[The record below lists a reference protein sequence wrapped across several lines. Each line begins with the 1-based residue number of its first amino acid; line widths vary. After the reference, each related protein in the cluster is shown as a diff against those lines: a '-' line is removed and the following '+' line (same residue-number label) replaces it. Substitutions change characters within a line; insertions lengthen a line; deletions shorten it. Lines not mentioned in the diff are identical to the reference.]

1 MSLRPLFIALAT
13 FLLSLSCA
21 TQAFATDN
29 EELEKARASM
39 KCGHCEESFKTLN
52 KLAQRGHPAAQCLLG
67 LCYQT
72 GRGVSKDTHQ
82 AAQWYEKSAKQGFAD
97 AQSRLG
103 HMYLNGNEIEKDATK
118 AEHWLAKAAHQG
130 VAEAQYNLGKM
141 YIQDNNF
148 YNKTVTKR
156 MLQGRRLILLARDQ
170 GVEDTEKLLDRIP
183 GYDKTASA
191 IKDKYHG
198 ATSGFSQGVGNIETS
213 WEGYGEMV
221 KSMRNLD
228 AGATQ

>member
-1 MSLRPLFIALAT
+1 MILRPLFIALAT
-13 FLLSLSCA
+13 VSLAFSCA
-21 TQAFATDN
+21 TKALATDN
-29 EELEKARASM
+29 EELEKARTSM

-72 GRGVSKDTHQ
+72 GRGVTKDSHQ
-82 AAQWYEKSAKQGFAD
+82 AAQWYEKSAKKGFAD

-103 HMYLNGNEIEKDATK
+103 HMYLNGNEIEKDAVK

-141 YIQDNNF
+141 YVQENNL

-170 GVEDTEKLLDRIP
+170 GIEDTEKLLDRIP
-183 GYDKTASA
+183 GYDKTATA
-191 IKDKYHG
+191 IKEQYHG
-198 ATSGFSQGVGNIETS
+198 STTNFSQGVGNIETS
-213 WEGYGEMV
+213 WEGYAEMV

-228 AGATQ
+228 SGATQ

>member
-1 MSLRPLFIALAT
+1 MNLRPLFIAIAT
-13 FLLSLSCA
+13 LLLTISCA
-21 TQAFATDN
+21 PKTLANDK
-29 EELEKARASM
+29 EELEKASASM

-72 GRGVSKDTHQ
+72 GKGVSKDTHQ
-82 AAQWYEKSAKQGFAD
+82 AAQWYEKSAKKGFAD

-118 AEHWLAKAAHQG
+118 AEHWLSKAAHNG

-141 YIQDNNF
+141 YIQENNL

-170 GVEDTEKLLDRIP
+170 GVEDTEKLLERIP
-183 GYDKTASA
+183 GYDKTVSA
-191 IKDKYHG
+191 MKEKYHG
-198 ATSGFSQGVGNIETS
+198 STTNFSQGVGNIETS

-221 KSMRNLD
+221 KSMRELD
-228 AGATQ
+228 SGATQ

>member
-1 MSLRPLFIALAT
+1 MNLRSLSIALT
-13 FLLSLSCA
+13 TLYLTISCT
-21 TQAFATDN
+21 TQAFATDT
-29 EELEKARASM
+29 EELEKAHTSM
-39 KCGHCEESFKTLN
+39 KCGRCEESFKTLHTIA
-52 KLAQRGHPAAQCLLG
+52 KRGHPAAQCLLG
-67 LCYQT
+67 ICYQT
-72 GRGVSKDTHQ
+72 GRGVKKDSHQ
-82 AAQWYEKSAKQGFAD
+82 AALWYEKSAKNGFAD

-103 HMYLNGNEIEKDATK
+103 HMYLKGTEIEKDAVK
-118 AEHWLAKAAHQG
+118 AEHWLGKAAQQG
-130 VAEAQYNLGKM
+130 VAEARYNLGKM
-141 YIQDNNF
+141 YIEDNNF

-191 IKDKYHG
+191 VKEKYHG
-198 ATSGFSQGVGNIETS
+198 STTSFSQGVGNIETS

-228 AGATQ
+228 VGATQ

>member
-1 MSLRPLFIALAT
+1 MNLRSLSIALT
-13 FLLSLSCA
+13 TLFLAISCA
-21 TQAFATDN
+21 TKAFATDT
-29 EELEKARASM
+29 EELEKARTSM

-52 KLAQRGHPAAQCLLG
+52 KLAQRGHPAAQCLVG

-72 GRGVSKDTHQ
+72 GRGVKKDSHQ
-82 AAQWYEKSAKQGFAD
+82 AALWYEKSAKKGFAD

-103 HMYLNGNEIEKDATK
+103 HMYLSGNEIEKDVVK
-118 AEHWLAKAAHQG
+118 AEHWLGKAANQG

-141 YIQDNNF
+141 YIEDNNL

-170 GVEDTEKLLDRIP
+170 GVEDTERLLERIP

-191 IKDKYHG
+191 IKEKYHG
-198 ATSGFSQGVGNIETS
+198 STTNFSQGVGNIETS

>member
-1 MSLRPLFIALAT
+1 MNLRALSIVFASL
-13 FLLSLSCA
+13 FLTIFCA
-21 TQAFATDN
+21 TRALATDN
-29 EELEKARASM
+29 EELEKAHASM

-67 LCYQT
+67 ICYQT
-72 GRGVSKDTHQ
+72 GKGVKKDTRQ
-82 AAQWYEKSAKQGFAD
+82 AAQWYEKSAKKGFAD

-103 HMYLNGNEIEKDATK
+103 HMYLNGNEVEKDAVK
-118 AEHWLAKAAHQG
+118 AEHWLGKAAHQG

-141 YIQDNNF
+141 YVQENNL
-148 YNKTVTKR
+148 YNKTVSKR
-156 MLQGRRLILLARDQ
+156 MLEGRRLILLARDQ
-170 GVEDTEKLLDRIP
+170 GVEDTERLLERIP

-191 IKDKYHG
+191 IKENYHG
-198 ATSGFSQGVGNIETS
+198 STTNFSQGVGNIETS

-228 AGATQ
+228 VGATQ